1 MGVNISLFA
10 GVGAQLF
17 NDAGLP
23 LAGGKIFTYTAG
35 TSTPLATYTDYTG
48 NIAHS
53 NPIVLDASG
62 RVNEIWLT
70 EGLTYKFVVED
81 AVGNLIGTYDN
92 INSTYIANDLANT
105 SNPALGDA
113 LVGFRQANYSGNLS
127 GSVGKTVHQKFMDYL
142 CVHDFMT
149 EAQITDSQSGS
160 PTLDMTAAVQSALN
174 TNRSIYF
181 PQGVYLVDALLIPFG
196 ARGAVYFGDGFFHYT
211 ATQQTVIKARTAGQ
225 AHIMRVGNSGASG
238 SDCLTFSQ
246 IRFDCDNKAA
256 IGIDATYGAFFTMMD
271 CGVYNYT
278 SYGVYNK
285 QGLARYDRVFMNTSP
300 TTHPG
305 AVGLHLYS
313 DSAVTDSEFSGGG
326 IPLKIVAG
334 GNRLVNI
341 WANTG
346 AAACITL
353 TPFDNSTTHIN
364 TSMVNVYAGEVLMTA
379 PSGVRPI
386 IEMVG
391 TAVQKVQ
398 EVQFSNSYLVTAA
411 GDTYKKN
418 GGIYMDYCDA
428 VAISN
433 IVIRGNGLGGSANLY
448 CDYFVKAQRS
458 KTISITGCVIKDVNR
473 NPIYL
478 VSNIDQPV
486 IVDGCQFYNW
496 AVDGNASGAEYAAVR
511 CETGTGAIV
520 TNCMFQI
527 DTGSAGPY
535 AADVPSAGS
544 LTFENNAISYANS
557 FIVKPGTGTAAYTVN
572 RGGNINVNRH
582 NLSDSTFAS
591 SCINN
596 SGRNYSLTDEFAS
609 AGSGVPETYNMTTL
623 SNQAVQQVY
632 LVSISQQGS
641 GIHTAMYYV
650 NVYGANAASVRI
662 AGDDAVPGVN
672 ALEIQMSGLTMQ
684 AVIGSGYGVITFR
697 WYITRLG

>member
-1 MGVNISLFA
+1 
-10 GVGAQLF
+10 
-17 NDAGLP
+17 
-23 LAGGKIFTYTAG
+23 
-35 TSTPLATYTDYTG
+35 
-48 NIAHS
+48 
-53 NPIVLDASG
+53 VLDASG

-81 AVGNLIGTYDN
+81 SAGNLIGTYDN
-92 INSTYIANDLANT
+92 VNSTYIATDLANT

-113 LVGFRQANYSGNLS
+113 LVGFRQANYSGNLA

-149 EAQITDSQSGS
+149 QAQITDSQSGS
-160 PTLDMTAAVQSALN
+160 PTLDMTAAVQAALN
-174 TNRSIYF
+174 TNKSIYF
-181 PQGVYLVDALLIPFG
+181 PQGVYLVDELLIPFG

-211 ATQQTVIKARTAGQ
+211 DTQQTVIKARSSGQ
-225 AHIMRVGNSGASG
+225 AYIMRVGNSGASG
-238 SDCLTFSQ
+238 ADCLTFSQ
-246 IRFDCDNKAA
+246 IRFECDEKAA

-271 CGVYNYT
+271 CGVYNFT

-300 TTHPG
+300 TTHPT

-334 GNRLVNI
+334 GNRLVNV

-364 TSMVNVYAGEVLMTA
+364 TSMVNVYAGEVLMSS

-411 GDTYKKN
+411 GDIYKKN

-428 VAISN
+428 VSISN
-433 IVIRGNGLGGSANLY
+433 IVIRGNGLGATADLY
-448 CDYFVKAQRS
+448 CDYFAKIQRS
-458 KTISITGCVIKDVNR
+458 KTIAITGCSIKDVNH

-478 VSNIDQPV
+478 VSAIDQPV
-486 IVDGCQFYNW
+486 VVSGCTFYNW
-496 AVDGNASGAEYAAVR
+496 GVGGVVTGAEAAAVR
-511 CETGTGAIV
+511 CETGTSANVNGC
-520 TNCMFQI
+520 TFHI
-527 DTGSAGPY
+527 DTGSGVPY
-535 AADVPSAGS
+535 AADVDSPGS
-544 LTFENNAISYANS
+544 ITFENNTISYAN
-557 FIVKPGTGTAAYTVN
+557 GTIIDATSGTPAYTIN
-572 RGGNINVNRH
+572 RSGTINVNNH
-582 NLSDSTFAS
+582 FLMNSTFDNT
-591 SCINN
+591 CINN
-596 SGRNYSLTDEFAS
+596 SGRNYTSTGVIGS
-609 AGSGVPETYNMTTL
+609 AGSGLPETYTVTTL
-623 SNQAVQQVY
+623 SNQAVQQLY
-632 LVSISQQGS
+632 LVTISQQGT

-672 ALEIQMSGLTMQ
+672 ALEIQMSGLTIE
-684 AVIGSGYGVITFR
+684 AVIGSGYGALTFR

>member
-17 NDAGLP
+17 DDSGVP
-23 LAGGKIFTYTAG
+23 LAGGKINTYAAG
-35 TSTPLATYTDYTG
+35 TTTPLATYTSYTG
-48 NIAHS
+48 LIAHS

-81 AVGNLIGTYDN
+81 SAGNLIGTYDN
-92 INSTYIANDLANT
+92 VNSTYIATDLANT

-113 LVGFRQANYSGNLS
+113 LVGFRQANYSGNLT

-149 EAQITDSQSGS
+149 EAQITDSQSGA
-160 PTLDMTAAVQSALN
+160 PTLDMTAAVQAALN
-174 TNRSIYF
+174 TNRPVYF
-181 PQGVYLVDALLIPFG
+181 PQGVYLVDELLIPYD
-196 ARGAVYFGDGFFHYT
+196 ARGAVYFGDGFYHYT
-211 ATQQTVIKARTAGQ
+211 DTQQTVIKARSSGQ
-225 AHIMRVGNSGASG
+225 THIMRVGNSGASG
-238 SDCLTFSQ
+238 ADCLTFSQ
-246 IRFDCDNKAA
+246 IRFECDEKAA

-278 SYGVYNK
+278 SFGVYNK

-300 TTHPG
+300 TDHPT

-334 GNRLVNI
+334 GNRIVNI

-353 TPFDNSTTHIN
+353 TPFDASTTHIN
-364 TSMVNVYAGEVLMTA
+364 TSMVNVYAGEVLMESPA
-379 PSGVRPI
+379 GVRPI

-391 TAVQKVQ
+391 TAAQKVQ
-398 EVQFSNSYLVTAA
+398 EVQFSNSYLVTTA

-433 IVIRGNGLGGSANLY
+433 IVIRGNGLGATADLY

-458 KTISITGCVIKDVNR
+458 KTIAITGCVIKDVNH

-496 AVDGNASGAEYAAVR
+496 GVGGVVTGAEAAAVR
-511 CETGTGAIV
+511 CETGTAAVV
-520 TNCMFQI
+520 TDCVFHV
-527 DTGSAGPY
+527 DTGSSVPY
-535 AADVPSAGS
+535 AADVDSAGS
-544 LTFENNAISYANS
+544 ITFANNMISYANGT
-557 FIVKPGTGTAAYTVN
+557 IVDAASGTNGYITTRSGTKSITGYEIN
-572 RGGNINVNRH
+572 GGSLIGTSL
-582 NLSDSTFAS
+582 NLTTGFF
-591 SCINN
+591 
-596 SGRNYSLTDEFAS
+596 GS
-609 AGSGVPETYNMTTL
+609 AGSGSAETFTLTTL
-623 SNQAVQQVY
+623 ANTNVQKIYVAT
-632 LVSISQQGS
+632 ISQQGS
-641 GIHTAMYYV
+641 GAHTAMYYI
-650 NVYGANAASVRI
+650 NAYGSNAVAVRI
-662 AGDDAVPGVN
+662 AGDDASPGVN
-672 ALEIQMSGLTMQ
+672 ALQFQMSGLDVQ
-684 AVIGSGYGVITFR
+684 AVVGSSYGALTFR
-697 WYITRLG
+697 WNINQLV